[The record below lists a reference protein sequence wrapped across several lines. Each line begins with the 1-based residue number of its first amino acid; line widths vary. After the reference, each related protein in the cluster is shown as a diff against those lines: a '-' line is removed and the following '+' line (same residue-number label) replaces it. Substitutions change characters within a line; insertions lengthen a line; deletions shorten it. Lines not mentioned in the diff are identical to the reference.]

1 MEVELVLEA
10 EAEAEAEQLMV
21 PLIKLPMEDNQE
33 QDMDKL
39 LHHKSLEDQ
48 DLDLVP
54 HMDNQDHQLVNF
66 LEVEYLVEFHT
77 DNLDQDLNFLEVE
90 FQVEY
95 HMDKV
100 EPQEPMEQEL
110 QDTLETM
117 ELDRQD

>member
-10 EAEAEAEQLMV
+10 VAEAEQLMV
-21 PLIKLPMEDNQE
+21 PQIKLHMEDNQE

-48 DLDLVP
+48 DLDLVL

-66 LEVEYLVEFHT
+66 LEVEFQVESLT
-77 DNLDQDLNFLEVE
+77 DNLDQDLNYLEAE

-95 HMDKV
+95 HIHKV
-100 EPQEPMEQEL
+100 EQQEQLMEQEL
-110 QDTLETM
+110 QDILETM
-117 ELDRQD
+117 ELDHQD